1 MDRISKFIVRY
12 RNKILLVAVLLL
24 IPSVIGYLN
33 TGINYDILSY
43 LPKEAESMKGQEV
56 LDKDFNLAS
65 VGMMVTNDLSDKEV
79 VSLKDKIE
87 KIDGVKK
94 VFWRDDVLDI
104 TFPKEMIP
112 EALQKQL
119 YSKDST
125 LMIVTFEE
133 DTASEKTMDAI
144 AKIKEVSNKDCYLG
158 GMSAIAQDT
167 KDLAN
172 SETVKYAVIAV
183 LLSLVVLY
191 LGLESSVAPLIFM
204 LGMAFPIIYNFGT
217 NIFLGKI
224 SYITQALA
232 MILQLAVTMDY
243 SIFLLHRYQEEK
255 KKAENTIQLFHR
267 LVEDY
272 NISEPVREKMEV
284 WFRYKMERK
293 ESYKEQG
300 MKSLLKKTENNEGS
314 YGANEICNLIEDC
327 MANNWKG
334 IIWKILEERK
344 QQRPATRTEQI
355 QQRVSEVD
363 SW

>member
-12 RNKILLVAVLLL
+12 RIKILLVAVLLL
-24 IPSVIGYLN
+24 IPSVIGYFN

-87 KIDGVKK
+87 KIDGVKQ

-112 EALQKQL
+112 ETLQKQL

-133 DTASEKTMDAI
+133 DTASPKTMDAI

-158 GMSAIAQDT
+158 GMSAIAEDT

-172 SETVKYAVIAV
+172 SETVKYALIAV
-183 LLSLVVLY
+183 LLSLYV
-191 LGLESSVAPLIFM
+191 GHGFSHH
-204 LGMAFPIIYNFGT
+204 
-217 NIFLGKI
+217 
-224 SYITQALA
+224 
-232 MILQLAVTMDY
+232 LQLWNQHLLRKD
-243 SIFLLHRYQEEK
+243 FLYYTGFGDDF
-255 KKAENTIQLFHR
+255 AISCDNGLFDFPFTS
-267 LVEDY
+267 L
-272 NISEPVREKMEV
+272 SG
-284 WFRYKMERK
+284 RK
-293 ESYKEQG
+293 E
-300 MKSLLKKTENNEGS
+300 KSRE
-314 YGANEICNLIEDC
+314 YD
-327 MANNWKG
+327 
-334 IIWKILEERK
+334 
-344 QQRPATRTEQI
+344 Q
-355 QQRVSEVD
+355 
-363 SW
+363 